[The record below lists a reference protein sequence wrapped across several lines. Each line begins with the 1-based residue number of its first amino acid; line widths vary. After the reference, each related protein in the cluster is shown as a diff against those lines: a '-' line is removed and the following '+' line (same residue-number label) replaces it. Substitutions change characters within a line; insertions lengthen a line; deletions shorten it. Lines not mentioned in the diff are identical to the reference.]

1 MDRHKEFQ
9 QTLTIAQ
16 TAVDE
21 MSTNKVS
28 AYPKSYEVWFRHLT
42 GENPDLSHTIN
53 DIIKKYGRISS
64 AQILQVYEDFLAK
77 GADTARSDEI
87 SDKITLEA
95 STLEKIA
102 QRSFGLTQTMGDN
115 LAQASEDLELQLDQV
130 SLTKLVKRMALETA
144 DAQKQT
150 AAISQQLKDAHK
162 GLLLLRKNLQ
172 EVREESIMDQLT
184 GIGNRRHFDRSLD
197 KAILDHK
204 HARQPLALILADI
217 DHFKKF
223 NDQWGHQTGDQVLR
237 LVALAVKSNVKVT
250 DNPCRY
256 GGEEF
261 AIILPNTS
269 LVQAHNV
276 AERMRMTVSKRDV
289 IKRSTGD
296 NLGKITISAGV
307 AMMAPDDTSQS
318 IIHRADL
325 CLYAAKNAGRDR
337 VITERDKVMIN
348 AA

>member
-1 MDRHKEFQ
+1 MERQKEFE
-9 QTLTIAQ
+9 QTLAIAQ
-16 TAVDE
+16 SVLEE
-21 MSTNKVS
+21 MSSNKNP
-28 AYPKSYEVWFRHLT
+28 AYPKAYEVWFRHLA
-42 GENPDLSHTIN
+42 GENPKMSHTIN
-53 DIIKKYGRISS
+53 DIIKKYDRISS
-64 AQILQVYEDFLAK
+64 SQILQLYEDFLAK
-77 GADTARSDEI
+77 GADSTLSDEM
-87 SDKITLEA
+87 SNKITSEA
-95 STLEKIA
+95 LALEKIA
-102 QRSFGLTQTMGDN
+102 QRSFGLTQSMDESLT
-115 LAQASEDLELQLDQV
+115 QISEDLELQLDQA
-130 SLTKLVKRMALETA
+130 SLSKLIKRMTIETA
-144 DAQKQT
+144 NAKKQNEE
-150 AAISQQLKDAHK
+150 ISRQLKDAHK
-162 GLLLLRKNLQ
+162 GLLLLRKNLE

-197 KAILDHK
+197 KALLDHK

-217 DHFKKF
+217 DHFKSF

-237 LVALAVKSNVKVT
+237 LVALAIKSNVKVT

-276 AERMRMTVSKRDV
+276 AERIRMTVSKRDV

-307 AMMAPDDTSQS
+307 AMMSPEETPQS

-325 CLYAAKNAGRDR
+325 CLYAGKNAGRNR
-337 VITERDKVMIN
+337 VITERDKLMIN

>member
-1 MDRHKEFQ
+1 MERQKEFE
-9 QTLTIAQ
+9 QTLAIAQ
-16 TAVDE
+16 SVLEE
-21 MSTNKVS
+21 MSSNKNP
-28 AYPKSYEVWFRHLT
+28 AYPKAYEVWFRHLA
-42 GENPDLSHTIN
+42 GENPKMSHTIN
-53 DIIKKYGRISS
+53 DIIKKYGRISAS
-64 AQILQVYEDFLAK
+64 QILQLYEDFLAK
-77 GADTARSDEI
+77 GADSSFSDEI
-87 SDKITLEA
+87 SNKITSEA
-95 STLEKIA
+95 LALEKIA
-102 QRSFGLTQTMGDN
+102 QRSFGLTQSMGDS
-115 LAQASEDLELQLDQV
+115 LTQVSDDLELQLDQA
-130 SLTKLVKRMALETA
+130 SLSKLIKRMTIETA
-144 DAQKQT
+144 NAKKQNEE
-150 AAISQQLKDAHK
+150 ISRQLKDAHK
-162 GLLLLRKNLQ
+162 GLLLLRKNLE

-197 KAILDHK
+197 KALLDHK

-217 DHFKKF
+217 DHFKSF

-237 LVALAVKSNVKVT
+237 LVALAIKSNVKVT

-276 AERMRMTVSKRDV
+276 AERIRMTVSKRDV

-296 NLGKITISAGV
+296 NLGKITVSAGV
-307 AMMAPDDTSQS
+307 AMMSPEDTPQS

-325 CLYAAKNAGRDR
+325 CLYAGKNAGRNR
-337 VITERDKVMIN
+337 VITERDKLMIN

>member
-1 MDRHKEFQ
+1 MERQKEFE
-9 QTLTIAQ
+9 QTLAIAQ
-16 TAVDE
+16 SVLEE
-21 MSTNKVS
+21 MSSNKNP
-28 AYPKSYEVWFRHLT
+28 AYPKAYEVWFRHLA
-42 GENPDLSHTIN
+42 GENPKMSHTIN
-53 DIIKKYGRISS
+53 DIIKKYGRISAS
-64 AQILQVYEDFLAK
+64 QILQLYEEFLAK
-77 GADTARSDEI
+77 GADSSFSDEI
-87 SDKITLEA
+87 SNKITSEA
-95 STLEKIA
+95 LALEKIA
-102 QRSFGLTQTMGDN
+102 QRSFGLTQSMGDS
-115 LAQASEDLELQLDQV
+115 LTQVSDDLELQLDQA
-130 SLTKLVKRMALETA
+130 SLSKLIKRMTIETA
-144 DAQKQT
+144 NAKKQNEE
-150 AAISQQLKDAHK
+150 ISRQLKDAHK
-162 GLLLLRKNLQ
+162 GLLLLRKNLE

-197 KAILDHK
+197 KALLDHK

-217 DHFKKF
+217 DHFKSF

-237 LVALAVKSNVKVT
+237 LVALAIKSNVKVT

-276 AERMRMTVSKRDV
+276 AERIRMTVSKRDV

-296 NLGKITISAGV
+296 NLGKITVSAGV
-307 AMMAPDDTSQS
+307 AMMSPEDTPQS

-325 CLYAAKNAGRDR
+325 CLYAGKNAGRNR
-337 VITERDKVMIN
+337 VITERDKLMIN

>member
-1 MDRHKEFQ
+1 MERQKEFE
-9 QTLTIAQ
+9 QTLAIAQ
-16 TAVDE
+16 SVLEE
-21 MSTNKVS
+21 MSSNKNP
-28 AYPKSYEVWFRHLT
+28 AYPKAYEVWFRHLA
-42 GENPDLSHTIN
+42 GENPKMSHTIN
-53 DIIKKYGRISS
+53 DIIKKYGRISAS
-64 AQILQVYEDFLAK
+64 QILQLYEDFLAK
-77 GADTARSDEI
+77 GADSSFSDEI
-87 SDKITLEA
+87 SNKITSEA
-95 STLEKIA
+95 LALEKIA
-102 QRSFGLTQTMGDN
+102 QRSFGLTQSMGDS
-115 LAQASEDLELQLDQV
+115 LTQVSDDLELQLDQA
-130 SLTKLVKRMALETA
+130 SLSKLIKRMTIETA
-144 DAQKQT
+144 NAKKQNEE
-150 AAISQQLKDAHK
+150 ISRQLKGAHK
-162 GLLLLRKNLQ
+162 GLLLLRKNLE

-197 KAILDHK
+197 KALLDHK

-217 DHFKKF
+217 DHFKSF

-237 LVALAVKSNVKVT
+237 LVALAIKSNVKVT

-276 AERMRMTVSKRDV
+276 AERIRMTVSKRDV

-296 NLGKITISAGV
+296 NLGKITVSAGV
-307 AMMAPDDTSQS
+307 AMMSPEDTPQS

-325 CLYAAKNAGRDR
+325 CLYAGKNAGRNR
-337 VITERDKVMIN
+337 VITERDKLMIN

>member
-1 MDRHKEFQ
+1 MDSLDDFEH
-9 QTLTIAQ
+9 TIAIAEN
-16 TAVDE
+16 AVGS
-21 MSTNKVS
+21 MSSNRNA
-28 AYPKSYEVWFRHLT
+28 AYPKAYEVWFRHLS
-42 GENPDLSHTIN
+42 GSNPKLSTAID

-64 AQILQVYEDFLAK
+64 AQILQLYEDFLAK
-77 GADTARSDEI
+77 GADTDLCDEI
-87 SDKITLEA
+87 NNKITEEA

-102 QRSFGLTQTMGDN
+102 QHSFGLTQTMGDN
-115 LAQASEDLELQLDQV
+115 LAQATEDLELQLDQAA
-130 SLTKLVKRMALETA
+130 LTKLIKRMAMETA
-144 DAQKQT
+144 EAQRQN
-150 AAISQQLKDAHK
+150 ADISRRLKDAHK
-162 GLLLLRKNLQ
+162 GLLLLRKNLE

-197 KAILDHK
+197 KALLDHK

-237 LVALAVKSNVKVT
+237 LVALAIKNNVKVT

-261 AIILPNTS
+261 AVILPNTS
-269 LVQAHNV
+269 IVQAHNV
-276 AERMRMTVSKRDV
+276 AERMRMTVSKREV
-289 IKRSTGD
+289 IKRSTGE

-307 AMMAPDDTSQS
+307 AMMTLNDTPHS
-318 IIHRADL
+318 ILHRADL
-325 CLYAAKNAGRDR
+325 CLYAAKKAGRDR
-337 VITERDKVMIN
+337 VVTERDKVMIN

>member
-1 MDRHKEFQ
+1 MDSQDDFEQ
-9 QTLTIAQ
+9 TIAIAEN
-16 TAVDE
+16 AVGA
-21 MSTNKVS
+21 MSSNRIA
-28 AYPKSYEVWFRHLT
+28 AYPKAYEVWFRHLS
-42 GENPDLSHTIN
+42 GSNPNLSASID

-64 AQILQVYEDFLAK
+64 AQVLQLYEDYLAK
-77 GADTARSDEI
+77 GANTALSDEI
-87 SDKITLEA
+87 NNKITEEA

-102 QRSFGLTQTMGDN
+102 QRSFGLTQVMGDN
-115 LAQASEDLELQLDQV
+115 LTQATEDLELQLDQT
-130 SLTKLVKRMALETA
+130 SLSKLIKRMAMETA
-144 DAQKQT
+144 DAQRQN
-150 AAISQQLKDAHK
+150 AEISQQLKDAHK
-162 GLLLLRKNLQ
+162 GLLLLRKNLE

-204 HARQPLALILADI
+204 HVRQPLCLILADI

-237 LVALAVKSNVKVT
+237 LVALAIKSNVKVT

-269 LVQAHNV
+269 IVQAQNV
-276 AERMRMTVSKRDV
+276 ADRMRMTVSKRDV
-289 IKRSTGD
+289 VKRSTGD

-307 AMMAPDDTSQS
+307 AMMTANDTPQS
-318 IIHRADL
+318 ILHRADL

-337 VITERDKVMIN
+337 VMTERGKLMIN